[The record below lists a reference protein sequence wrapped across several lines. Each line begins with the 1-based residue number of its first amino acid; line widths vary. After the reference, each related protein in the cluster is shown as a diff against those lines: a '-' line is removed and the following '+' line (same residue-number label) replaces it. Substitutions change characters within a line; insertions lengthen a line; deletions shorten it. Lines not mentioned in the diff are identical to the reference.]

1 MLSHGGQTFASDP
14 SAVGQGGSPTFGG
27 IAVQKTVLPFPAN
40 FRWLILPFHACCLV
54 IQMAQ
59 TTCPKTQGLLP
70 SGSEGVNLT
79 RQEEVSSGR
88 GEKLSRANGM
98 NAQSNALRSGARSI
112 APRLNS
118 RTPPE
123 EALAVNLI
131 VNFIDSRPF
140 SMKFA
145 IKFSTK
151 TSDLG
156 FVR

>member
-1 MLSHGGQTFASDP
+1 MEIPNRFQTLEQ
-14 SAVGQGGSPTFGG
+14 VHR
-27 IAVQKTVLPFPAN
+27 VLLQPHWRKDLGA
-40 FRWLILPFHACCLV
+40 
-54 IQMAQ
+54 
-59 TTCPKTQGLLP
+59 K
-70 SGSEGVNLT
+70 
-79 RQEEVSSGR
+79 
-88 GEKLSRANGM
+88 GM

-112 APRLNS
+112 APRFNS

-140 SMKFA
+140 SIKFA

-156 FVR
+156 FVGQALARSSGHGALI